1 MSQQQTFSQRFY
13 PTSANFAV
21 IDAEETL
28 HLETNLLAS
37 NINTMNPTE
46 TPSFVAVE
54 FIIGNTT
61 YGGVGSEQTA
71 YQKRIALENRE

>member
-1 MSQQQTFSQRFY
+1 
-13 PTSANFAV
+13 
-21 IDAEETL
+21 
-28 HLETNLLAS
+28 
-37 NINTMNPTE
+37 MNPTE

-71 YQKRIALENRE
+71 YQKRISLENKE